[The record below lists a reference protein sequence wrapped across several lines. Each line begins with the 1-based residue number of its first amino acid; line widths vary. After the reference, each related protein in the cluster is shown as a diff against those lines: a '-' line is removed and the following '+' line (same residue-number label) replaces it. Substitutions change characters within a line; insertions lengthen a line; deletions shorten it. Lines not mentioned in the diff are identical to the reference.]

1 MNTALLDALPSVGIA
16 FDIETWLARPKFVPP
31 LVCGSACSVDGAV
44 LMSKEDARKIWRQ
57 MLAPGYVIIG
67 ANIAFDMIGMLVDAE
82 RNAPDE
88 FFELLVAVFE
98 KYERGEIF
106 DILIAEA
113 LDAIAEGHLGKD
125 PRTGGPMRDPS
136 SGAARSY
143 YGLAIVVDHVLGLRT
158 AKESD
163 FWRKRYAILDRVPM
177 DLWPADARK
186 YPVDDSRNAFDVALA
201 QCGHKARGDG
211 STRRSQN
218 LHAVADIAR
227 AAFALGLGAVWGF
240 AVDRKHIDKLEAD
253 TIAAI
258 NAGADQFIKIGL
270 VRREERGKDA
280 GKLKKN
286 LGMLKKLVA
295 LAYGGVEGSCVPCGG
310 TGKRPSEKSGKPINC
325 VDCSGSGVDLD
336 SSPSI
341 PRTPPSD
348 TTPDGGVM
356 TERSVLIDSG
366 SELLYDFGEW
376 GEQDKILS
384 TYIPAL
390 KDGLPMIPNVPLA
403 NERVS
408 YAGIIQ
414 TMPRAGAVRES
425 VVSREDKYLSS
436 VDLAGIE
443 FCTFGQVALWICGFS
458 DIVDAINAGMDP
470 HCALAAEVCGLTY
483 EETYRR
489 YKAGDKQFK
498 DYRQAS
504 KWGNYGFGGGMG
516 TEKFV
521 ITNRKAPAMFTP
533 APDGTRYKG
542 VRFCLLLPIIG
553 GKVAERC
560 GAEMITEYKGR
571 STVPVCKAC
580 VEAGE
585 IIKSA
590 WKKRWRE
597 TQKYFDVIG
606 ELVESPNLIYA
617 KNGELIGGRGQI
629 IHFVSRVKRGDISFT
644 QAANSFFSALA
655 AYGAKRALWR
665 ASKEAHIDRQ
675 SPLFGSRM
683 IAFIHDEL
691 VHEHARRMAAKAAG
705 RVGEIMR
712 AELQDVCEDVK
723 IGAEPA
729 LMRRVYKGAEPV
741 FAPDGTLIPW
751 EPRLDENESKEA
763 WLERVNGLYAEE
775 MLLAA

>member
-1 MNTALLDALPSVGIA
+1 MRDELINALPSIGIA
-16 FDIETWLARPKFVPP
+16 FDIETWLARAKFVPP
-31 LVCGSACSVDGAV
+31 LVCGSACSSDGAV

-57 MLAPGYVIIG
+57 MLAPGYVIVG

-82 RNAPDE
+82 RNAPTE
-88 FFELLVAVFE
+88 FFDLLVAVFE
-98 KYERGEIF
+98 KYERGEIY
-106 DILIAEA
+106 DVLIAEA

-125 PRTGGPMRDPS
+125 PRTGGGMRDPV
-136 SGAARSY
+136 SGEARTY

-163 FWRKRYAILDRVPM
+163 GWRKRYAILDRVPM
-177 DLWPADARK
+177 NLWPADARK
-186 YPVDDSRNAFDVALA
+186 YPVDDSRNAFNVALA
-201 QCGHKARGDG
+201 QCGFIARGDG
-211 STRRSQN
+211 TTRRSQN
-218 LHAVADIAR
+218 LHAVSDIAR

-240 AVDRKHIDKLEAD
+240 AVNRKHIDKLEAD

-258 NAGADQFIKIGL
+258 NAGAGQFIKLGL
-270 VRREERGKDA
+270 VRREDRGKDA

-286 LGMLKKLVA
+286 SAMLKKLVA
-295 LAYGGVEGSCVPCGG
+295 LAYGGTEGSCPRCAG
-310 TGKRPSEKSGKPINC
+310 TGKTKSEKSGNDINC
-325 VDCSGSGVDLD
+325 QDCSGSGVDLAAT
-336 SSPSI
+336 PAI
-341 PRTPPSD
+341 PRTEPS
-348 TTPDGGVM
+348 TKTPDGGVM
-356 TERSVLIDSG
+356 TERSVLVDSG
-366 SELLYDFGEW
+366 SELLYDFAEW
-376 GEQDKILS
+376 GENEKILS

-390 KDGLPMIPNVPLA
+390 KAGLPMIPNVPLA

-425 VVSREDKYLSS
+425 VEARDDTYLSS

-443 FCTFGQVALWICGFS
+443 FCTFGQVCLWICGFS

-483 EETYRR
+483 AETYAR
-489 YKAGDKQFK
+489 YKAGDRQFK

-516 TEKFV
+516 VEKFV

-533 APDGTRYKG
+533 APDGTLYKG
-542 VRFCLLLPIIG
+542 VRFCLLLPIIRG
-553 GKVAERC
+553 RVAERC
-560 GAEMITEYKGR
+560 GEVMITEYKGR
-571 STVPVCKAC
+571 ATVPVCKAC

-585 IIKSA
+585 IIKAA

-597 TQKYFDVIG
+597 TQRYFDVIG
-606 ELVESPNLIYA
+606 EVVESPNMIYA

-629 IHFVSRVKRGDISFT
+629 IHFVSRVKRGDVSFT
-644 QAANSFFSALA
+644 QAANSFFSSLA
-655 AYGAKRALWR
+655 AYGAKRALWK
-665 ASKEAHIDRQ
+665 ASKEAHTDRN
-675 SPLFGSRM
+675 SALFASHLIG
-683 IAFIHDEL
+683 FIHDEIIA
-691 VHEHARRMAAKAAG
+691 EHARRMAAKASG

-712 AELQDVCEDVK
+712 GELQDTCPDVK

-729 LMRRVYKGAEPV
+729 LMRRMLKGAEPV

-751 EPRLDENESKEA
+751 EPMRDKESKEA
-763 WLERVNGLYAEE
+763 WLERVQGLYAEE
-775 MLLAA
+775 ILLAA